1 MTPIHYLGAAIIL
14 ILIAGVGVYSGKQ
27 VKSASDF
34 ATGGRSA
41 GAGIVAGTIIG
52 TLVGGASTIGTSQL
66 AFNFGFSAW
75 WFTLGG
81 GIGVLIMA
89 LFLAKPL
96 YESGIST
103 LPQLI
108 SREYGGKCATTAT
121 LLTSVGSFLSIVSQV
136 LSGITLITSVS
147 ALGNGIST
155 LLVIALMLCYV
166 IFGGVLGAGM
176 VGIAKTILLYISV
189 GVCGVIAVISQ
200 GGLGAFTS
208 ALPADQYFSL
218 VARGPAVD
226 LGAGVSLI
234 LGVMTTQA
242 YIQAVVSAKTLKHS
256 RNGLFLSAILI
267 PLVGVGGIFIGMYQ
281 RLNCAFEP
289 GTAEFKMAAAQAL
302 PNFVLD
308 HLPPLLAGAVL
319 ATLLV
324 AVVGTGAGV
333 SLGISSM
340 FCNDVYKKYINKNAS
355 DTKSLLVARL
365 VVAVVLGAAALFTLG
380 DLGAMI
386 LDWSFMSMGLRGA
399 VAFGPLLTA
408 LFLKGRIGNNFAFA
422 SMIVGPILVVVGK
435 FVLPA
440 GIDPLFL
447 GLAAS
452 ILVLVV
458 GFVVGPKKTGT
469 PVSPN

>member
-1 MTPIHYLGAAIIL
+1 MTTMHYLGAAVVL
-14 ILIAGVGVYSGKQ
+14 LLIAGVGVWSGRQ

-52 TLVGGASTIGTSQL
+52 TLVGGASTIGTAQL
-66 AFNFGFSAW
+66 AFKFGFSAW

-89 LFLAKPL
+89 LFFAKPL

-108 SREYGGKCATTAT
+108 NREYGGKCATAAT

-147 ALGNGIST
+147 LLGNGIST
-155 LLVIALMLCYV
+155 ILVIALMLIYV
-166 IFGGVLGAGM
+166 VFGGVVGAGM

-189 GVCGVIAVISQ
+189 GACGIIALVDQ
-200 GGLGAFTS
+200 GGLSAFTS
-208 ALPADQYFSL
+208 ALPMDQYFSL

-226 LGAGVSLI
+226 LGAGVSLV
-234 LGVMTTQA
+234 LGMLTTQA
-242 YIQAVVSAKTLKHS
+242 YIQALVSAKTLKHS
-256 RNGLFLSAILI
+256 KVGLYISAILI
-267 PLVGVGGIFIGMYQ
+267 PIVGVGGIFVGMYQ
-281 RLNCAFEP
+281 RLHFTGVVDSP
-289 GTAEFKMAAAQAL
+289 EFAAAAAQAL
-302 PNFVLD
+302 PNFILE
-308 HLPPLLAGAVL
+308 HLPPIIAGAVL

-340 FCNDVYKKYINKNAS
+340 FCNDLYKKYINKNAS
-355 DTKSLLVARL
+355 DTKTLLVARL

-380 DLGAMI
+380 DMGAMI

-399 VAFGPLLTA
+399 VAFGPLCGA
-408 LFLKGRIGNNFAFA
+408 LFFAKRIPSSFTLV
-422 SMIVGPILVVVGK
+422 SMIAGPILVVVGK
-435 FVLPA
+435 FILPA

-452 ILVLVV
+452 LLVLVIGGIV
-458 GFVVGPKKTGT
+458 GRSKNSTLVNT
-469 PVSPN
+469 